1 MKVPTM
7 VLVADGTRDA
17 QRREALHAL
26 AETVADR
33 REAPVCAAFGTRA
46 ELRSAVE
53 STTGPLVVVP
63 AFLAGSDA
71 ASTELLASLDLGDRF
86 DACATAPLG
95 AVPSIVAQLV
105 ARLHAAGWRPGDGV
119 VLAADGG
126 VELPGNGE
134 RRQVMDVARMLS
146 RRVQTPV
153 QVGYLH
159 AWAPS
164 VADAVAR
171 LRRNGHSRVAVATW
185 QLVDG
190 ADLDRLR
197 EIGAT
202 AVAAPLGPSP
212 VVVETLLAQHR
223 AATARLAA

>member
-1 MKVPTM
+1 MVPTM
-7 VLVADGTRDA
+7 VLVADGTRDV
-17 QRREALHAL
+17 QRRAALHDL
-26 AETVADR
+26 AEAVAER
-33 REAPVCAAFGTRA
+33 REAPVRAAFGTQE
-46 ELRSAVE
+46 ELRATVE
-53 STTGPLVVVP
+53 STEGPLVVVP

-71 ASTELLASLDLGDRF
+71 ASTELLAGLDLSGRF
-86 DACATAPLG
+86 DACTTAPLG

-105 ARLHAAGWRPGDGV
+105 TRLHAAGWQPGDGV

-126 VELPGNGE
+126 MDLPGNSE
-134 RRQVMDVARMLS
+134 RRQVVDVARMLS

-159 AWAPS
+159 TWAPS

-190 ADLDRLR
+190 ADLDGLR
-197 EIGAT
+197 EIDAT
-202 AVAAPLGPSP
+202 AVTAPLGPSP

-223 AATARLAA
+223 AATSRLAA